1 VTNREDEPT
10 LAHLHNDPNLKGWV
24 CWRGLSGTY
33 YARRATMPRNT
44 GYDVKGE
51 DPLDLRDMI
60 IKWTWAHEGED
71 ESAGW
76 AQDEETA

>member
-1 VTNREDEPT
+1 
-10 LAHLHNDPNLKGWV
+10 
-24 CWRGLSGTY
+24 
-33 YARRATMPRNT
+33 
-44 GYDVKGE
+44 
-51 DPLDLRDMI
+51 MI